1 MRKKQK
7 SITAHCAGRGLS
19 LAAFCLA
26 LTLAILPVKG
36 ETVAASGQTSIQLE
50 TEGIAAAE
58 LPQPGEKLIP
68 LGRTTGIKLFSK
80 GTLLFSILYI
90 SPHPDPC
97 VPVSLFVFI

>member
-50 TEGIAAAE
+50 TEE
-58 LPQPGEKLIP
+58 TLPWSLDGEYAPSASSVTISNRRQAL
-68 LGRTTGIKLFSK
+68 TV
-80 GTLLFSILYI
+80 LL
-90 SPHPDPC
+90 
-97 VPVSLFVFI
+97 